1 MLRMTL
7 STVVLPDLDALDSD
21 RLKALVIEKH
31 TLVIEKQAQLASQ
44 QDEIQRLKLFIAKL
58 QRMQFGHSSEKLTR
72 HIDQLELRL
81 EDLETNKA
89 AKPSAVPQE
98 SVPAI
103 TPRPARQ
110 PLPAELPRES
120 EVL

>member
-1 MLRMTL
+1 MTP

-31 TLVIEKQAQLASQ
+31 TLVIEKQTELESQ

-58 QRMQFGHSSEKLTR
+58 QRMQFGPRSEKLTR

-81 EDLETNKA
+81 EDLETSKTAKVSPAPHQSIPA
-89 AKPSAVPQE
+89 AQ
-98 SVPAI
+98 
-103 TPRPARQ
+103 PARK
-110 PLPAELPRES
+110 PLSADLPR
-120 EVL
+120 